1 MKNLLI
7 AVSVMAAGAATA
19 QEAPMSVG
27 NTYVELGTTF
37 EDQTTLTVG
46 TGVGSGAL
54 SAFGELSGSTDGN
67 FQVRAYTDVE
77 FGKFVITPGIN
88 YGWGEDGG
96 DLVGFGDNNEW
107 GDVTGDLEVA
117 LQPGIIGGEYVFAN
131 TGVGVD
137 GWSLEWDGGE
147 VGAGYKL
154 DLAENVYLDGRVSWG
169 YDDQFEGTDRR
180 ITAGFGLKF

>member
-1 MKNLLI
+1 MGFGDNNEWGDVTGDLEVALQPGI
-7 AVSVMAAGAATA
+7 IGG
-19 QEAPMSVG
+19 E
-27 NTYVELGTTF
+27 YVF
-37 EDQTTLTVG
+37 AN
-46 TGVGSGAL
+46 TGVGV
-54 SAFGELSGSTDGN
+54 DGWSL
-67 FQVRAYTDVE
+67 E
-77 FGKFVITPGIN
+77 
-88 YGWGEDGG
+88 WDGG

-117 LQPGIIGGEYVFAN
+117 LKPGIIGGEYVFAN

-169 YDDQFEGTDRR
+169 YDGQFESTDRR

>member
-54 SAFGELSGSTDGN
+54 SAYGELSGSTDGN
-67 FQVRAYTDVE
+67 FQARAYTDVR
-77 FGKFVITPGIN
+77 VWQVCHHSR
-88 YGWGEDGG
+88 YQ
-96 DLVGFGDNNEW
+96 LR
-107 GDVTGDLEVA
+107 L
-117 LQPGIIGGEYVFAN
+117 
-131 TGVGVD
+131 
-137 GWSLEWDGGE
+137 
-147 VGAGYKL
+147 
-154 DLAENVYLDGRVSWG
+154 GR
-169 YDDQFEGTDRR
+169 RR
-180 ITAGFGLKF
+180 WRPCGLW